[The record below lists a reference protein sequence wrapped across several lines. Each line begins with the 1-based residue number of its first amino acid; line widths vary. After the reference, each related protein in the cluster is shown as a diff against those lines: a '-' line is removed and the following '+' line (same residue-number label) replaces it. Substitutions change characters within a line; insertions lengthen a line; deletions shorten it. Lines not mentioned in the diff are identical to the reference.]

1 MDWFNKR
8 WQDLKSNLV
17 MLITK
22 EIFEKNQ
29 ALLKPEMAHDL
40 SEEIFT
46 FIYLKAQGNAS
57 GKWDAGLAL
66 LGEFSGFLSDFLSE
80 SINNLE
86 SDSTK
91 SYFGQ
96 AFKQYLENQRR
107 ELVAL
112 DLDDEWTSSKIKAW
126 ERLQR
131 ISNIVAGQLESKS
144 LCSEEHFQN
153 ILNYINTEFTSD
165 YNYPHKISTIR
176 TYFFKMSASCKE
188 VISLGYEL
196 EDYIAG
202 GTMDVVAE
210 ELLGNSEMKVLS
222 EALNGLDPDEYEII
236 NIEFKLEL
244 SKTFPLTKDDFRSRK
259 GLSNRD
265 YAKMRESA
273 LSKLKDIFHD
283 KHALLEG
290 HW

>member
-1 MDWFNKR
+1 MEWFNTR
-8 WQDLKSNLV
+8 WMDLKKELV
-17 MLITK
+17 MVITK

-29 ALLKPEMAHDL
+29 VLLKPEMSHAL
-40 SEEIFT
+40 SEEVFT
-46 FIYLKAQGNAS
+46 SIYLKAQGNLS

-66 LGEFSGFLSDFLSE
+66 LGEFSGFLSDFFDE
-80 SINNLE
+80 NINNLE
-86 SDSTK
+86 SETTR

-96 AFKQYLENQRR
+96 AFKQYLETQRR

-112 DLDDEWTSSKIKAW
+112 DLDDEWTPSKIKAW

-131 ISNIVAGQLESKS
+131 ISNIVADQLEGKE

-153 ILNYINTEFTSD
+153 ILNYINTELPTD

-196 EDYIAG
+196 EEYVAG
-202 GTMDVVAE
+202 GTMDVIAE
-210 ELLGNSEMKVLS
+210 MLLGNSEMKVLS
-222 EALNGLDPDEYEII
+222 EALNALDPDEHEII

-244 SKTFPLTKDDFRSRK
+244 SKSFPLTKDDFRSRK

-265 YAKMRESA
+265 YVKMRESA
-273 LSKLKDIFHD
+273 LNKLKDIFID
-283 KHALLEG
+283 KHELLEG

>member
-1 MDWFNKR
+1 MDWFNTR
-8 WQDLKSNLV
+8 WQDLKSDLV
-17 MLITK
+17 VLITK

-29 ALLKPEMAHDL
+29 DLHKPEMANDL
-40 SEEIFT
+40 SEEVLT
-46 FIYLKAQGNAS
+46 YIYLKAQASSS

-66 LGEFSGFLSDFLSE
+66 LGEFSEFLSDFFRE
-80 SINNLE
+80 NINNLE
-86 SDSTK
+86 SDTSR
-91 SYFGQ
+91 SFFGQ

-112 DLDDEWTSSKIKAW
+112 ELDDEWTPSKIKAW

-131 ISNIVAGQLESKS
+131 ISNIVAVQLEGKER
-144 LCSEEHFQN
+144 CSEEHFQN
-153 ILNYINTEFTSD
+153 ILDYINTEYLSD

-210 ELLGNSEMKVLS
+210 MLLGDSQMRVLADS
-222 EALNGLDPDEYEII
+222 LDCLNEDECEII

-244 SKTFPLTKDDFRSRK
+244 SKSFALTKDDFCLRK
-259 GLSNRD
+259 GLSSRE
-265 YAKMRESA
+265 YLKMKDSA
-273 LSKLKDIFHD
+273 LNKLSDIFHD
-283 KHALLEG
+283 KHELLEG
-290 HW
+290 Y

>member
-1 MDWFNKR
+1 MDWFNTR
-8 WQDLKSNLV
+8 WQDLKSDLV
-17 MLITK
+17 VLITK

-29 ALLKPEMAHDL
+29 DLHKPEMANDL
-40 SEEIFT
+40 SEEVLT
-46 FIYLKAQGNAS
+46 YIYLKAQASSS

-66 LGEFSGFLSDFLSE
+66 LGEFSEFLSDFFRE
-80 SINNLE
+80 NINNLE
-86 SDSTK
+86 SDTSR
-91 SYFGQ
+91 SFFGQ

-107 ELVAL
+107 ELIAL
-112 DLDDEWTSSKIKAW
+112 ELDDEWTPSKIKAW

-131 ISNIVAGQLESKS
+131 ISNIVADQLEGKER
-144 LCSEEHFQN
+144 CSEEHFQN
-153 ILNYINTEFTSD
+153 ILNYINTEYSSD

-210 ELLGNSEMKVLS
+210 MLLGDSQMRVLADS
-222 EALNGLDPDEYEII
+222 LDCLNEDEYEII

-244 SKTFPLTKDDFRSRK
+244 SKSFALTKDDFCLRK
-259 GLSNRD
+259 GLSSRE
-265 YAKMRESA
+265 YLKMKDSA
-273 LSKLKDIFHD
+273 LNKLSDIFHD
-283 KHALLEG
+283 KHELLEG
-290 HW
+290 Y